1 MAVETKLFW
10 FDPWFL
16 EITGQV
22 TDLQMAKDEKAQES
36 TVTETDAEETK
47 MKEKTMRLGR
57 RTWYVII
64 SYTCTHLMYICMY
77 TYIYIYILTVY
88 IVFIMDNRF
97 GYF

>member
-64 SYTCTHLMYICMY
+64 SYTCTHL
-77 TYIYIYILTVY
+77 TYILCKYMHVYLYNAYIKNLNC
-88 IVFIMDNRF
+88 FDN
-97 GYF
+97 G

>member
-47 MKEKTMRLGR
+47 MKEKTVRLGR

-64 SYTCTHLMYICMY
+64 S
-77 TYIYIYILTVY
+77 
-88 IVFIMDNRF
+88 
-97 GYF
+97 